1 MNHAKDNYF
10 RDSKTACAK
19 KTKTASRTA
28 QRVYALDAKTQ
39 RPGRGTEGQMPL
51 CACADATDG
60 FLKVSFL
67 PKLYQGEK
75 ARACQE
81 TEKMQCDF
89 YASLDRLTGHY
100 GVSPMPTRH
109 LEYPYNLALAVW
121 DLEQKLK
128 NSFINFQEIRVLQD
142 GFKTYLVSE
151 EKFNTGTTLYY
162 IPTHPIYQMLK
173 DPERKKNA
181 HLLLSICSY
190 LYHIAGIPYY
200 REQGSYLY
208 WLYEMHREW
217 TEEEQDREE
226 NGRYV
231 REFDKAELIGDCM
244 GQKFFSPMNLNFFEK
259 RLNGFKSRDNFDKQC
274 LDIGKKAFAIYTDY
288 PNESIFRNAPLH
300 EEDEDDDTETE
311 SIGMEKYISFISDT
325 KGWLYESIQESINNE
340 FNEYGSMDEP
350 TIIKHFDG
358 QELPKN
364 SLDFESRLFVL
375 LDDLCELL
383 YHYTPLQDEHF
394 N

>member
-10 RDSKTACAK
+10 RDSKTARAK

-39 RPGRGTEGQMPL
+39 RLGRGAERQMPL
-51 CACADATDG
+51 SSCADATDG
-60 FLKVSFL
+60 FLTVSFL
-67 PKLYQGEK
+67 PKLYQGET

-81 TEKMQCDF
+81 SVKMQSDF
-89 YASLDRLTGHY
+89 YASLDRLTAHY
-100 GVSPMPTRH
+100 GVSPMPTLH
-109 LEYPYNLALAVW
+109 LEYPYNMALALW

-128 NSFINFQEIRVLQD
+128 NSVANFQEVRVLQD
-142 GFKTYLVSE
+142 GSKTYLVSE
-151 EKFNTGTTLYY
+151 EKYSTGTTLYY

-181 HLLLSICSY
+181 HLLLSACSY

-217 TEEEQDREE
+217 TEQDEDREE
-226 NGRYV
+226 NERYI
-231 REFDKAELIGDCM
+231 REFDKAEHIGDCI
-244 GQKFFSPMNLNFFEK
+244 GQKIFSLMNLHFFEK
-259 RLNGFKSRDNFDKQC
+259 RLNAFKSRDAFDKQC

-288 PNESIFRNAPLH
+288 PSESIFRNAPLY
-300 EEDEDDDTETE
+300 EEDEDEDTETE

-325 KGWLYESIQESINNE
+325 KGWLYESIEESINNE

-350 TIIKHFDG
+350 TIIKPFDG
-358 QELPKN
+358 QELTQN
-364 SLDFESRLFVL
+364 SLDFESRLFAL

-383 YHYTPLQDEHF
+383 YNYTPMQDEHF